1 MKSTNKP
8 VIAITMG
15 DPCGIGPEIISKSL
29 NELLHEFN
37 FQPLVLGNFEALEYA
52 QDTINTHIQFM
63 KIDSISR
70 IKKLND
76 NVVPLIDDS
85 NLENETR
92 SSLLKIGAASLP
104 LSLIHI

>member
-1 MKSTNKP
+1 MESTNKP

-52 QDTINTHIQFM
+52 QETINTHIQFI
-63 KIDSISR
+63 KIDSVSR

-85 NLENETR
+85 NLDFR
-92 SSLLKIGAASLP
+92 QISPGKIQKKLDQ
-104 LSLIHI
+104 HQ